1 MNGGGGRAPALPAP
15 RAPPRPRLPG
25 GSSSRTRGPASRSR
39 TGCSARL
46 SRPSP
51 GGWGPNGR
59 RGDRPSPG
67 RPTRARP
74 HPPPGLRPGDG
85 DGPGPGSLPPP
96 RDAPL
101 RPDVGGCGGPAAER
115 GRRRA
120 GKRFL
125 PFPGAQGS
133 FCGRFY
139 LRSQTK
145 LAAAF
150 PRSAPPRVKR
160 SGRRPAG
167 SQPVGQEPSNEGRT
181 QESRDPGRGEEHPS
195 SYSLPQPTAP
205 RSLLHPLGC
214 VSQKAPGPPRTWG
227 QGHSTLVTTARATCH
242 PQAPQPGPSSRQS
255 KVFGFCPVRSRYFKV
270 SAGRI
275 WGPGSKGSTLV
286 RLCPIWP
293 HRRPGL
299 DLQGRSFLLF
309 SIHSTDL
316 HQAPPPPRPAGPRG

>member
-1 MNGGGGRAPALPAP
+1 MGEAGGRRRSPLPAP
-15 RAPPRPRLPG
+15 RPA
-25 GSSSRTRGPASRSR
+25 PASRADQVPAPAVR
-39 TGCSARL
+39 
-46 SRPSP
+46 
-51 GGWGPNGR
+51 
-59 RGDRPSPG
+59 
-67 RPTRARP
+67 
-74 HPPPGLRPGDG
+74 PPGLALAAPPACQDRARGAGARTAAAGTGRVLGARPERAPTLRLACAQGTATD
-85 DGPGPGSLPPP
+85 PAPAPSAP

-181 QESRDPGRGEEHPS
+181 QESRDPGRGEEHTS

-286 RLCPIWP
+286 RLRPIWP